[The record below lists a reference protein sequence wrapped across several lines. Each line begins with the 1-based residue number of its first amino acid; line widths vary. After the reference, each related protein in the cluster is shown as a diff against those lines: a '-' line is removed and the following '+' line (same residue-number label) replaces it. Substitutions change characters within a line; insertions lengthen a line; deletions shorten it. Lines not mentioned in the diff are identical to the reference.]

1 MRHALDCWTPRNNM
15 PWFCKNIKTTSYI
28 TQHYIPEG
36 KQLMMFMN
44 ILTLI
49 SDRSYCLWL
58 LRSAEADAQCH
69 IKKHTIVKV
78 KVILQKAEVAQGVP
92 SSFRIFWRWHHK
104 GGRSSALCTGRLY
117 PTPGHM
123 VPSGATKKIPRHI
136 TGDRFRD
143 LPTSSIVP

>member
-1 MRHALDCWTPRNNM
+1 M

-36 KQLMMFMN
+36 QQLMMSMN

-58 LRSAEADAQCH
+58 LRGTEADAQRH
-69 IKKHTIVKV
+69 IKKHTIV

-92 SSFRIFWRWHHK
+92 GSLRIF
-104 GGRSSALCTGRLY
+104 
-117 PTPGHM
+117 
-123 VPSGATKKIPRHI
+123 
-136 TGDRFRD
+136 
-143 LPTSSIVP
+143 

>member
-1 MRHALDCWTPRNNM
+1 
-15 PWFCKNIKTTSYI
+15 
-28 TQHYIPEG
+28 
-36 KQLMMFMN
+36 MMSMN

-58 LRSAEADAQCH
+58 LRSAEADAQSH

-78 KVILQKAEVAQGVP
+78 KVILQKARWPKGFRVASGYFDV
-92 SSFRIFWRWHHK
+92 RHYK

-123 VPSGATKKIPRHI
+123 VPSGATKKIPRDT
-136 TGDRFRD
+136 TGNRFWD
-143 LPTSSIVP
+143 LPTSSVVP